1 MSQTNVIKVLKNGS
15 MTADE
20 IAKLLNIPKQHV
32 LNIAKKLRLKGHV
45 SNDGFKYRESGEFWL
60 TKFTLTDE
68 SKWEHLEPYQKI
80 KGEKTMTQEAVIRAL
95 QNGPLTSY
103 QIEDLTGIPRLSIAA
118 CCTKMR
124 YKKKL
129 KIEKVKMG
137 RSWVSQY
144 TLEPHMI
151 EAEKVEE
158 PRDLLNPFDIRNAKG
173 IFSKSEYASMNAQ
186 AVRLFGRKPT
196 NEITNNQFI

>member
-1 MSQTNVIKVLKNGS
+1 
-15 MTADE
+15 
-20 IAKLLNIPKQHV
+20 
-32 LNIAKKLRLKGHV
+32 
-45 SNDGFKYRESGEFWL
+45 
-60 TKFTLTDE
+60 
-68 SKWEHLEPYQKI
+68 
-80 KGEKTMTQEAVIRAL
+80 MTQEAVIRCL

-129 KIEKVKMG
+129 KIGKVKMG

-151 EAEKVEE
+151 ESTKAANDE
-158 PRDLLNPFDIRNAKG
+158 PYNKLNPFDIRNAKG
-173 IFSKSEYASMNAQ
+173 IFTKAEYASMNSQ
-186 AVRLFGRKPT
+186 AIRLFGRQST